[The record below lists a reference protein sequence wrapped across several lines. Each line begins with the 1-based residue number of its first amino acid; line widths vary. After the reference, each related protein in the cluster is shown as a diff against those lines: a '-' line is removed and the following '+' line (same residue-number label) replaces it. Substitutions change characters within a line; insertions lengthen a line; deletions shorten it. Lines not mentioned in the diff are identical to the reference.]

1 MGKKQCSTS
10 LVSKEMKAKITK
22 EIVYNHQI
30 IKNGYQELEKQI
42 ISSAGKN
49 IAGHKNWRGNTRK

>member
-1 MGKKQCSTS
+1 
-10 LVSKEMKAKITK
+10 MKAKITK

-30 IKNGYQELEKQI
+30 ITNGYQELEKQI